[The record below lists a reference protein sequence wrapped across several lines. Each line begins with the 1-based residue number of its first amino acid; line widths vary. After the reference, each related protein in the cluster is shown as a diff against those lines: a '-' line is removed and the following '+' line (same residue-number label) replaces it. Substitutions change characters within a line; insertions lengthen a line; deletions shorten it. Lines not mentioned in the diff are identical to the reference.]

1 MLTNGQNNGVKT
13 QHRDWVKHLPKW
25 QRVRHAIA
33 GELVRYLRDVGK
45 NEPDAAYGEL
55 RQREYEDGAICY
67 NFTKRTLSGMV
78 GSVMRKDPEQ
88 IIPRE
93 LEYLLKNC
101 DGSGVGLWQHAQ
113 DTLMEID
120 SVGRG
125 GLLVDAPEVGA
136 ATAAEQNAGLLNP
149 VIAYYTAE
157 NIINWRLQRFGSVN
171 RVVMVVLRETWEYF
185 EPDNEFIVKY
195 GEQYRVLD
203 LDEKGKYRQRL
214 YRFDAEG
221 GAAEEVKTIYP
232 QLGAQLEGKIP
243 FTFIGASNNDAS
255 IDDAPM
261 LPLAD
266 LNIGHFR
273 NSADNEES
281 SFVVGQPTLF
291 IFPGDQMSL
300 ATFKEANPNGIKFG
314 SRAGHNLGAG
324 GDAKLVQAA
333 ENNLAKQNMLDKE
346 QQAIQIGAQLITP
359 TQQITA
365 ESARLQRGADTS
377 VMATI
382 ARNVSM
388 AYTEALQWVAA
399 MLGLREGT
407 EIEFKLNMEFFLTPM
422 TAQDRAAWMADI
434 NAGLLPATAYYAALR
449 KAGVTDW
456 TDEDIETAIAD
467 QPLPN
472 ATRVQGDIP
481 ASASQQ
487 DAVNPDP
494 NAPDQSNGT
503 TQ

>member
-1 MLTNGQNNGVKT
+1 MLTTDGQNSGVKT
-13 QHRDWVKHLPKW
+13 KHREWLYHFEKW
-25 QRVRHAIA
+25 KRVRNAIA
-33 GELVRYLRDVGK
+33 GDLISYLRNVGA
-45 NEPDAAYGEL
+45 NEPDQAYGDA
-55 RQREYEDGAICY
+55 RQREYEQGAICY

-88 IIPRE
+88 IIPDQ
-93 LEYLLKNC
+93 LEYLLTNC

-120 SVGRG
+120 AIGRG

-149 VIAYYTAE
+149 VIAFYTAE
-157 NIINWRLQRFGSVN
+157 NIVNWRMKRFGSVN
-171 RVVMVVLRETWEYF
+171 RVVMIVLREVWEYF
-185 EPDNEFIVKY
+185 ENGNEFETKL

-203 LDEKGKYRQRL
+203 LDENGKYRQRL
-214 YRFDAEG
+214 YRFKAEG
-221 GAAEEVKTIYP
+221 GAAEDVITIYP
-232 QLGAQLEGKIP
+232 DLGSQLEGKIP

-255 IDDAPM
+255 VDDAPM
-261 LPLAD
+261 LPLAE

-291 IFPGDQMSL
+291 IYPGEQMSPPL
-300 ATFKEANPNGIKFG
+300 FKEANPQGIKFG
-314 SRAGHNLGAG
+314 SRTGHNLGSG
-324 GDAKLVQAA
+324 GSAQLIQAN

-346 QQAIQIGAQLITP
+346 TQAVQIGAQLITP
-359 TQQITA
+359 STQITA
-365 ESARLQRGADTS
+365 ESARIQRGADTS

-388 AYTEALQWVAA
+388 AYTDALKWVAA
-399 MLGLREGT
+399 MMGLREGV
-407 EIEFKLNMEFFLTPM
+407 EIEFKLNMDFFLTPM
-422 TAQDRAAWMADI
+422 TAQDRAAWVADI
-434 NAGLLPATAYYAALR
+434 NAGYLPATAYYAALR

-456 TDEDIETAIAD
+456 TDKDIQNAIAD

-472 ATRVQGDIP
+472 ATTVTGDIP
-481 ASASQQ
+481 A
-487 DAVNPDP
+487 
-494 NAPDQSNGT
+494 NANQPDQQNP
-503 TQ
+503 QQ

>member
-13 QHRDWVKHLPKW
+13 KHREWEYHYAKW
-25 QRVRHAIA
+25 KRVRNAIA
-33 GELVRYLRDVGK
+33 GDLICYLRNVGL
-45 NEPDAAYGEL
+45 NEPDKTYGEA
-55 RQREYEDGAICY
+55 RQEEYAAGAICY

-88 IIPRE
+88 IIPDE
-93 LEYLLKNC
+93 LEYLLRNC

-125 GLLVDAPEVGA
+125 GLLVDAPETGA
-136 ATAAEQNAGLLNP
+136 ATAAEQNEGLLNP
-149 VIAYYTAE
+149 VIAFYTAE
-157 NIINWRLQRFGSVN
+157 NIINWRLKRFGSVN
-171 RVVMVVLRETWEYF
+171 RVVMVVLREVWEYF
-185 EPDNEFIVKY
+185 EADNEFVVKC

-203 LDEKGKYRQRL
+203 LDEDGKYRQRL
-214 YRFDAEG
+214 YRFKAEG
-221 GAAEEVKTIYP
+221 GDAEPAVVIYP
-232 QLGAQLEGKIP
+232 DLGAQLAGKIP

-255 IDDAPM
+255 IDDAPL
-261 LPLAD
+261 LPLAE

-291 IFPGDQMSL
+291 IMPGQTMN
-300 ATFKEANPNGIKFG
+300 AQQFAEANPHGVKMG
-314 SRAGHNLGAG
+314 SRTGHNIGENGNAILLQAG
-324 GDAKLVQAA
+324 

-346 QQAIQIGAQLITP
+346 TQAIQIGAQLITP

-388 AYTEALQWVAA
+388 AYTEALKWVAS
-399 MLGLREGT
+399 MMGLREGV

-422 TAQDRAAWMADI
+422 TSQDRAAWMADI

-456 TDEDIETAIAD
+456 TDEEIQDAIAD
-467 QPLPN
+467 QPLPS
-472 ATRVQGDIP
+472 ATTVTGDIP
-481 ASASQQ
+481 ASAQGAAVDAEQQ
-487 DAVNPDP
+487 NNEEA
-494 NAPDQSNGT
+494 Q
-503 TQ
+503 Q

>member
-1 MLTNGQNNGVKT
+1 MANDNSVRTK
-13 QHRDWVKHLPKW
+13 HREWQFHYEKW
-25 QRVRHAIA
+25 KKVRHAVA
-33 GELVRYLRDVGK
+33 GDLISYLRNVGL
-45 NEPDAAYGEL
+45 NEPDKAYGEA
-55 RQREYEDGAICY
+55 RQAEYQEGAICY

-88 IIPRE
+88 IIPSE
-93 LEYLLKNC
+93 LEYLITNC

-125 GLLVDAPEVGA
+125 GLLVDAPETGA
-136 ATAAEQNAGLLNP
+136 ATAAEQNEGLLNP
-149 VIAYYTAE
+149 VIAFYTAE
-157 NIINWRLQRFGSVN
+157 NIINWRMKRFGSVN
-171 RVVMVVLRETWEYF
+171 RVVMIVLREVWEYF
-185 EPDNEFIVKY
+185 EPGNEFETKC

-203 LDEKGKYRQRL
+203 LDENSKYRQRL
-214 YRFDAEG
+214 YKFRAAGGDAEPV
-221 GAAEEVKTIYP
+221 ETIYP
-232 QLGAQLEGKIP
+232 QLGDQLAGKIP

-255 IDDAPM
+255 IDDAPL
-261 LPLAD
+261 LPLAE

-291 IFPGDQMSL
+291 IFPGEQMSL
-300 ATFKEANPNGIKFG
+300 EQFKEANPNGIKFG
-314 SRAGHNLGAG
+314 SRTGHNLGYG
-324 GDAKLVQAA
+324 GDAKLVQAE

-346 QQAIQIGAQLITP
+346 TQAIQIGAQLITP

-388 AYTEALQWVAA
+388 AYTDALKWVAA
-399 MLGLREGT
+399 MMGLREGV
-407 EIEFKLNMEFFLTPM
+407 EIEFKLNMDFFLQPM

-456 TDEDIETAIAD
+456 TDEEIQDAVAD
-467 QPLPN
+467 QPLPS
-472 ATRVQGDIP
+472 ATTVTGDIP
-481 ASASQQ
+481 ASATTPETEPT
-487 DAVNPDP
+487 DD
-494 NAPDQSNGT
+494 DQNRV
-503 TQ
+503 

>member
-1 MLTNGQNNGVKT
+1 MAALTSGQNNGVKT
-13 QHRDWVKHLPKW
+13 QHRDWLYHYEKW
-25 QRVRHAIA
+25 KRVRNAIA
-33 GELVRYLRDVGK
+33 GDLRCYLRNVGV
-45 NEPDAAYGEL
+45 NEPDKKYGEE
-55 RQREYEDGAICY
+55 RQREYEEGAICY

-88 IIPRE
+88 IIPDQ
-93 LEYLLKNC
+93 LEYLLRNC

-125 GLLVDAPEVGA
+125 GLLVDAPETAA

-149 VIAYYTAE
+149 VIAFYTAE
-157 NIINWRLQRFGSVN
+157 NIINWRMKRFGSVN
-171 RVVMVVLRETWEYF
+171 RVVMVVLREVWEYF
-185 EPDNEFIVKY
+185 EPDNEFVVKY

-203 LDEKGKYRQRL
+203 LDENDKYRQRL
-214 YRFDAEG
+214 YRFDAGG
-221 GAAEEVKTIYP
+221 GAAGDVHVIYP

-255 IDDAPM
+255 IDDAPL
-261 LPLAD
+261 LPLAE

-291 IFPGDQMSL
+291 IYPGEHMSL
-300 ATFKEANPNGIKFG
+300 QTFQEANPNGIKFG
-314 SRAGHNLGAG
+314 SRTGHNLGAG
-324 GDAKLVQAA
+324 GSAQLIQAT

-346 QQAIQIGAQLITP
+346 TQAIQIGAQLITP

-388 AYTEALQWVAA
+388 AYTEALKWVAA
-399 MLGLREGT
+399 MMGVAEGT
-407 EIEFKLNMEFFLTPM
+407 EIEFKLNMEFFLSQM
-422 TAQDRAAWMADI
+422 TSQDRAAWMSDI

-449 KAGVTDW
+449 AAGVTDW
-456 TDEDIETAIAD
+456 TDEDIKDAIAD
-467 QPLPN
+467 QPLPTSRQST
-472 ATRVQGDIP
+472 AVTGDIP
-481 ASASQQ
+481 ASANQTDAQQ
-487 DAVNPDP
+487 QQNDEA
-494 NAPDQSNGT
+494 Q
-503 TQ
+503 Q

>member
-1 MLTNGQNNGVKT
+1 MSNDVSVRTK
-13 QHRDWVKHLPKW
+13 HRDWNYHYAKW
-25 QRVRHAIA
+25 KKVRNAIA
-33 GELVRYLRDVGK
+33 GDLITYLRNVGL
-45 NEPDAAYGEL
+45 NEPDKKYGEE
-55 RQREYEDGAICY
+55 RQHEYEQGAICY

-88 IIPRE
+88 IIPTE

-125 GLLVDAPEVGA
+125 GLLVDAPETGA

-149 VIAYYTAE
+149 VIAFYTAE

-185 EPDNEFIVKY
+185 EPGNEFETKC

-203 LDEKGKYRQRL
+203 IDENGKYRQRIF
-214 YRFDAEG
+214 RFKEAGGDAEPV
-221 GAAEEVKTIYP
+221 EEIYP

-255 IDDAPM
+255 IDDAPL
-261 LPLAD
+261 LPLAE

-291 IFPGDQMSL
+291 IYPGEHMSL
-300 ATFKEANPNGIKFG
+300 QTFQEANPNGIKFG
-314 SRAGHNLGAG
+314 SRTGHNLGAG
-324 GDAKLVQAA
+324 GSAQLVQAA

-388 AYTEALQWVAA
+388 AYTESMQWVAS
-399 MLGLREGT
+399 MMGLREGT

-422 TAQDRAAWMADI
+422 TSQDRAAWMADI

-456 TDEDIETAIAD
+456 TDEEIQDAIAD
-467 QPLPN
+467 QPLPS
-472 ATRVQGDIP
+472 ATTVAGGIP
-481 ASASQQ
+481 AAATDADTEQQ
-487 DAVNPDP
+487 QNDGA
-494 NAPDQSNGT
+494 Q
-503 TQ
+503 Q

>member
-1 MLTNGQNNGVKT
+1 MSNDVSVRTK
-13 QHRDWVKHLPKW
+13 HRDWNYHYAKW
-25 QRVRHAIA
+25 KKVRNAIA
-33 GELVRYLRDVGK
+33 GDLITYLRNVGL
-45 NEPDAAYGEL
+45 NEPDKKYGEE
-55 RQREYEDGAICY
+55 RQHEYEQGAICY

-88 IIPRE
+88 IIPTE

-125 GLLVDAPEVGA
+125 GLLVDAPETGA

-149 VIAYYTAE
+149 VIAFYTAE

-185 EPDNEFIVKY
+185 EPGNEFETKC

-203 LDEKGKYRQRL
+203 LDENGKYRQRIF
-214 YRFDAEG
+214 RFKEAG
-221 GAAEEVKTIYP
+221 GDSEPVEEIYP

-255 IDDAPM
+255 VDDAPL
-261 LPLAD
+261 LPLAE

-291 IFPGDQMSL
+291 IYPGEQMSL
-300 ATFKEANPNGIKFG
+300 QTFQEANPNGIKFG
-314 SRAGHNLGAG
+314 SRTGHNLGAG
-324 GDAKLVQAA
+324 GSAQLIQAA

-388 AYTEALQWVAA
+388 AYTEAMQWVAA
-399 MLGLREGT
+399 MMGLREGT

-422 TAQDRAAWMADI
+422 TSQDRAAWMADI

-456 TDEDIETAIAD
+456 TDEDIQDAIAD
-467 QPLPN
+467 QPLPS
-472 ATRVQGDIP
+472 ATTVTGDIP
-481 ASASQQ
+481 AAATDTNSEAPTTDEAQQ
-487 DAVNPDP
+487 
-494 NAPDQSNGT
+494 
-503 TQ
+503 

>member
-1 MLTNGQNNGVKT
+1 MSNDVSVKT
-13 QHRDWVKHLPKW
+13 KHREWNHHFEKW
-25 QRVRHAIA
+25 KKVRNAIA
-33 GELVRYLRDVGK
+33 GDLIGYLRNVGL
-45 NEPDAAYGEL
+45 NEPDAKYGEA
-55 RQREYEDGAICY
+55 RQAEYEQGAICY

-88 IIPRE
+88 IIPDE
-93 LEYLLKNC
+93 LEYLLRNC

-125 GLLVDAPEVGA
+125 GLLVDAPETGA
-136 ATAAEQNAGLLNP
+136 ATAAEQNEGLLNP
-149 VIAYYTAE
+149 VIAFYTAE
-157 NIINWRLQRFGSVN
+157 NIINWRLKRFGSVN
-171 RVVMVVLRETWEYF
+171 RVVMVVLREVWEYF
-185 EPDNEFIVKY
+185 EADNEFVVKY

-203 LDEKGKYRQRL
+203 LDDGKYRQRL
-214 YRFDAEG
+214 YRFAAEG
-221 GAAEEVKTIYP
+221 GAAEPVVTIYP
-232 QLGAQLEGKIP
+232 DLGPALVGKIP

-261 LPLAD
+261 LPLAE

-291 IFPGDQMSL
+291 IYPGETMTLQ
-300 ATFKEANPNGIKFG
+300 TFQEANPNGIKFG
-314 SRAGHNLGAG
+314 SRTGHNLGAG
-324 GDAKLVQAA
+324 GSAQLVQAT

-346 QQAIQIGAQLITP
+346 TQAIQIGAQLITP

-388 AYTEALQWVAA
+388 AYTEALKWVGS
-399 MLGLREGT
+399 MMGLREGT
-407 EIEFKLNMEFFLTPM
+407 EIDFKLNMEFFLQPM
-422 TAQDRAAWMADI
+422 TAQDRTAWMADI
-434 NAGLLPATAYYAALR
+434 NASLLPATAYYAALR
-449 KAGVTDW
+449 KAGITDW
-456 TDEDIETAIAD
+456 TDEEIQDGIAD
-467 QPLPN
+467 QPLP
-472 ATRVQGDIP
+472 AVTQTQGEIP
-481 ASASQQ
+481 ATATDANAQEQQ
-487 DAVNPDP
+487 NDEA
-494 NAPDQSNGT
+494 Q
-503 TQ
+503 Q